1 MNRTTVVLNEISTI
15 KKFNNEVEKFESDI
29 DLIKGRYVID
39 AKSLIGLFTL
49 DLSTPVDIV
58 IHSENE
64 DEIKRFY
71 EAMKEFN

>member
-1 MNRTTVVLNEISTI
+1 MNRTTVVLNEISAI